1 MRVGIRGFSK
11 PEHAKT
17 MAEDVDDAK
26 QDGAE
31 ADEAAGEAKKG
42 GMKKLILFIGLPVVI
57 LLLGGVAGGL
67 MFLGGGDDETEIA
80 EAGHE
85 GEGGGHGGGPQ
96 ASDFYEHAED
106 RQFTMTVNISD
117 PDGRTL
123 SMVLEFAVVFTDS
136 EIGTLLDNEQVKLR
150 LTATINEFLRT
161 LRAEDLDGSMGN
173 FRVKAE
179 MLRRTN
185 LVIAPQSADD
195 VLILNMIMG

>member
-1 MRVGIRGFSK
+1 
-11 PEHAKT
+11 
-17 MAEDVDDAK
+17 MAEDADDAK
-26 QDGAE
+26 EDGAE
-31 ADEAAGEAKKG
+31 TDEAGGEAKKG

-67 MFLGGGDDETEIA
+67 MFLGGGGEDETHTA
-80 EAGHE
+80 EAGQE
-85 GEGGGHGGGPQ
+85 GDGHGGEGDGGEHGDGHGGAPQ

-136 EIGTLLDNEQVKLR
+136 EVGALLDNEQVKLR

-161 LRAEDLDGSMGN
+161 LRVEDLDGSMGN

>member
-1 MRVGIRGFSK
+1 
-11 PEHAKT
+11 
-17 MAEDVDDAK
+17 MAEDADDAK
-26 QDGAE
+26 EDGAE
-31 ADEAAGEAKKG
+31 TDEAGGEAKKG

-57 LLLGGVAGGL
+57 LLLAGVAGGL
-67 MFLGGGDDETEIA
+67 MFLGGGGEDETHTA
-80 EAGHE
+80 EAGQE
-85 GEGGGHGGGPQ
+85 GDGHGGDGEHGDGHGGAPQ

-136 EIGTLLDNEQVKLR
+136 QVGALLDNEQVKLR

-161 LRAEDLDGSMGN
+161 LRVEDLDGSMGN